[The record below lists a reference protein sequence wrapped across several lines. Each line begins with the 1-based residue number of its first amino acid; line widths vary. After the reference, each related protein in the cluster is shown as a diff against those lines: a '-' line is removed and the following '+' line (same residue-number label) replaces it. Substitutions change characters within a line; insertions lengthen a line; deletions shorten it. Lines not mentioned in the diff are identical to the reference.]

1 MNVPSP
7 DSRRR
12 RRSRSEV
19 QDFVHQFHQSGLA
32 AKDFAARMGV
42 HPMSVRRWIRISASQ
57 ASTPDAKP
65 RFIPVQLRQPD
76 IASSQGPAAEI
87 INPTGW
93 RLRFPVALDS
103 QSLAPLVDILRRC

>member
-12 RRSRSEV
+12 YRSRAEV
-19 QDFVHQFHQSGLA
+19 QDFGRQFHQSGLS

-42 HPMSVRRWIRISASQ
+42 HPMSVRRWIRISSSQ
-57 ASTPDAKP
+57 ASVPDSKS

-76 IASSQGPAAEI
+76 AASSQGPAAEI
-87 INPTGW
+87 INPSGW
-93 RLRFPVALDS
+93 RLRFPVAVDS
-103 QSLAPLVDILRRC
+103 QSLAPLIDILSHC

>member
-19 QDFVHQFHQSGLA
+19 QDLVHQFHQSGLS

-42 HPMSVRRWIRISASQ
+42 HPMSVRRWLRISSSQ

-65 RFIPVQLRQPD
+65 RFIPVQLRPPD
-76 IASSQGPAAEI
+76 VASPHASSAEI
-87 INPTGW
+87 INPSGW
-93 RLRFPVALDS
+93 RLRFPVAVDS
-103 QSLAPLVDILRRC
+103 QGLAPLIDILRRC